1 MIETKTAYNE
11 TTDGFVPSPEG
22 VYPCHVVAV
31 DSREYN
37 GNKVFN
43 FQFRVADEVEKLP
56 LPKLVS
62 DGNGWYVNQTDE
74 NGNTVTQSGK
84 AFAGRKFFS
93 KGVWFTPEPVQEERW
108 KNRTY
113 KEFCENLGV
122 VFRTEGDDIML
133 DEVEESDVVGKPCL
147 AKVVMNE
154 YENRD
159 GETKRSMQVGSVTPW
174 KDGVELSSDELD
186 SDVPF

>member
-1 MIETKTAYNE
+1 MIKTNTAYNE
-11 TTDGFVPSPEG
+11 TTDGFTPSPEA
-22 VYPCHVVAV
+22 VYPCHVVSV
-31 DSREYN
+31 NSREYN

-43 FQFRVADEVEKLP
+43 FQFQVADEVEKLQ

-62 DGNGWYVNQTDE
+62 DGNGWYVSQTDD
-74 NGNTVTQSGK
+74 NGNVVTQGGK
-84 AFAGRKFFS
+84 PFAGRKFFS
-93 KGVWFTPEPVQEERW
+93 KGIWLTPDPVKEERW

-122 VFRTEGDDIML
+122 VFRTDGEDTIL
-133 DEVEESDVVGKPCL
+133 DEVEESDVLGRPCL

-154 YENRD
+154 YEKD
-159 GETKRSMQVGSVTPW
+159 GETKRTMQVNSVTTW
-174 KDGVELSSDELD
+174 KDGVQLSDDELD